1 MAAVRALFAILLVG
15 IATAAAGQRTEATE
29 ASLKAAY
36 LFKFAG
42 YIEWSAT
49 DFASPEA
56 PIAIGVVGADEIA
69 AELSR
74 IVAGRSIAGHPV
86 AVKRFAEGEAARGV
100 QMLFVGREAPKLA
113 GTVRAAQAQGI
124 LVVTDTERGLE
135 MGGAINFVPQ
145 GERLGFEVSLDSA
158 EKSGHR
164 ISSRM
169 LNVARR
175 VVQKGAS

>member
-1 MAAVRALFAILLVG
+1 MATVRALLAILLLG
-15 IATAAAGQRTEATE
+15 IASVAQGQRTEATE
-29 ASLKAAY
+29 ASIKAAY

-42 YIEWSAT
+42 YIEWAAT
-49 DFASPEA
+49 DFESPA
-56 PIAIGVVGADEIA
+56 AAIVIGVVAADDIA

-74 IVAGRSIAGHPV
+74 IVAGRNIAGHPV
-86 AVKRFAEGEAARGV
+86 AVKRFAEGDAPRGV
-100 QMLFVGREAPKLA
+100 QMLFVGREASKVA
-113 GTVRAAQAQGI
+113 ATVRAAQAQGI

-135 MGGAINFVPQ
+135 MGGAINFVPL

-175 VVQKGAS
+175 VVQKGGG

>member
-1 MAAVRALFAILLVG
+1 LLAILLLG
-15 IATAAAGQRTEATE
+15 IASLAEGQRTEASE

-49 DFASPEA
+49 DFDSPAA
-56 PIAIGVVGADEIA
+56 PIGIGVVGSDDIA

-74 IVAGRSIAGHPV
+74 VVSGRNIAGHPIV
-86 AVKRFAEGEAARGV
+86 VKRFAEADPPRGV
-100 QMLFVGREAPKLA
+100 QMLFVGREASKLA
-113 GTVRAAQAQGI
+113 ATVRAAQAQGI
-124 LVVTDTERGLE
+124 LVVTDSERGLE
-135 MGGAINFVPQ
+135 LGGAINFVPV

-158 EKSGHR
+158 QKSGHR
-164 ISSRM
+164 ISSRL

-175 VVQKGAS
+175 VVQRGAG

>member
-1 MAAVRALFAILLVG
+1 MAAVRALLAILLIG
-15 IATAAAGQRTEATE
+15 IASVAEGQRTEASE

-42 YIEWSAT
+42 YIEWSGT
-49 DFASPEA
+49 DFESPAS
-56 PIAIGVVGADEIA
+56 PIAIGVVGADDIA

-74 IVAGRSIAGHPV
+74 IVAGRNIAGHPV
-86 AVKRFAEGEAARGV
+86 AVKRFAEAEIPRGV
-100 QMLFVGREAPKLA
+100 QMLFVGHEASKA
-113 GTVRAAQAQGI
+113 AATVRAAHAQGI

-135 MGGAINFVPQ
+135 MGGAINFVPL

-175 VVQKGAS
+175 VVQKGPG